1 MNPRKVLLIIIDGM
15 GDRPVWSQGNR
26 TPLEAARTPNLDR
39 MAAEGSLGMMDPIAP
54 GIRPGS
60 DVATMN
66 LLGYDPYKYY
76 EGRGG
81 LEALG
86 AGLDV
91 RPGDVAF
98 RCNFAT
104 VDDDL
109 RVIDRRAGRIQKGTK
124 DLAESVSKIKLP
136 GVKVVFKETVSH
148 RAVLILR
155 GKGLSRQV
163 SDVDPHMVG
172 VKVSRSDPV
181 DKTAAAKKT
190 AAIVNQF
197 VKKSYELLRSHQ
209 VNQARRAQ
217 NQLPA
222 NIILP
227 RGAGSVPRVRTLKNS
242 HGIEGVAIGAV
253 ALFRGVSRLAG
264 LELID
269 VPGATGGLDTDF
281 DAKARAAIRA
291 LEQADYV
298 LLHLKGADVAGH
310 DGNFD
315 AKARFIEQT
324 DMRIGT
330 IRKQLAETTH
340 VVVTAD
346 HSTPIET
353 RDHSGDPV
361 PLLIWGPGA
370 LPNGA
375 AGFNEK
381 NASHGNMGRLRGAHL
396 MPMIIDLLGKAE
408 KFGF

>member
-1 MNPRKVLLIIIDGM
+1 MNPRKLLLIILDGV
-15 GDRPVWSQGNR
+15 GDRPVRNQGNR

-39 MAAEGSLGMMDPIAP
+39 MAAEGSVGLMDPIAP

-60 DVATMN
+60 DVATMS
-66 LLGYDPYKYY
+66 LLGYNPYKYY

-91 RPGDVAF
+91 YPTDVAF

-104 VDDDL
+104 VNEDL
-109 RVIDRRAGRIQKGTK
+109 QVVDRRAGRIREGTK

-136 GVKVVFKETVSH
+136 SVKLVFKETVSH
-148 RAVLILR
+148 RGVLILR

-163 SDVDPHMVG
+163 SDVDPHTVG
-172 VKVSRSDPV
+172 VKVARSDPL

-190 AAIVNQF
+190 AGIVNQF
-197 VKKSYELLRSHQ
+197 VKKSHELLSSHE

-217 NQLPA
+217 NQPPA

-227 RGAGSVPRVRTLKNS
+227 RGAGSIPRVRTLKES
-242 HGIEGVAIGAV
+242 YGVEGAAIGAV
-253 ALFRGVSRLAG
+253 ALVRGVSRLAG
-264 LELID
+264 LELVD

-281 DAKARAAIRA
+281 DAKANAAIRA
-291 LEQADYV
+291 LQRADLV
-298 LLHLKGADVAGH
+298 LLHLKGADVASH

-315 AKARFIEQT
+315 AKARFIEAM
-324 DMRIGT
+324 DARMGT
-330 IRKQLAETTH
+330 IRKRINDSTH
-340 VVVTAD
+340 IVVTAD

-353 RDHSGDPV
+353 RDHSSDPV
-361 PLLIWGPGA
+361 PLLIWGSGVLANGVPG
-370 LPNGA
+370 
-375 AGFNEK
+375 FSER
-381 NASHGNMGRLRGAHL
+381 NASHGNLGRLRGADL
-396 MPMIIDLLGKAE
+396 MPMIVDMLGKAA